1 MDEDVGRESVVDGG
15 DIGVVVL
22 RVVKGEGGGAV
33 GHLYDNL
40 LKERRLV

>member
-1 MDEDVGRESVVDGG
+1 MGRESVVTGG

-22 RVVKGEGGGAV
+22 RDVKGEGGGAV

-40 LKERRLV
+40 LKNEKRLTGK